1 MRSLCPPW
9 PPGREHSLKAG
20 GSRSPKLHTSS
31 MRQPSDC
38 RIGRTSAS
46 SALSSCR
53 PPTRRTSTCGSGGI
67 FHSRYTQRQ
76 VFSQA
81 PPPRPSL
88 SRSLEG
94 LVGQIRHVVNV
105 EDSFTRMN
113 LEREPERKAHQAKY
127 ETALEAKQKKAAA
140 RAA

>member
-1 MRSLCPPW
+1 
-9 PPGREHSLKAG
+9 
-20 GSRSPKLHTSS
+20 
-31 MRQPSDC
+31 
-38 RIGRTSAS
+38 
-46 SALSSCR
+46 
-53 PPTRRTSTCGSGGI
+53 
-67 FHSRYTQRQ
+67 
-76 VFSQA
+76 
-81 PPPRPSL
+81 L

-140 RAA
+140 RAALNDAFYNCLQKPTRRSAAKPLKVR